1 MVPLAEAEEEDS
13 VTVSEPD
20 CHDESFANTFRLDEV
35 TLTAKITSLTNKKK
49 NGEKLTDKENQELAR
64 LNRVKASRKYRQRE
78 KEEK

>member
-1 MVPLAEAEEEDS
+1 MVPKAEEGS

>member
-49 NGEKLTDKENQELAR
+49 NGQKLTDKENQELAR